1 MGELAGQAALIT
13 GGGGGFGTA
22 IACRLAQAGAAV
34 TLMGRTEQTL
44 DVAAATVRACGAPDG
59 EVAIVV
65 GDAADDAAVARAVAV
80 AGEMSPLRIAVGTVG
95 GGTMAPLLALESRV
109 LRDDFDRNV
118 VTALHLIRN
127 SAPSMVSNGGGSIVC
142 VSSTAG
148 GFSFPYMASYA
159 VAKAALESLVRVAA
173 DELGGLNVRVNAVRP
188 GLVPTRAAKPGII
201 ASDPVQREKV
211 LREKPL
217 ARVGTTED
225 VARAVRYLA
234 GPESSWVTGTVIPVD
249 GGNHLRRAADL
260 EILARAVCG
269 DAVVDAARRGVRPT
283 PAEQEGGRQ

>member
-1 MGELAGQAALIT
+1 
-13 GGGGGFGTA
+13 
-22 IACRLAQAGAAV
+22 
-34 TLMGRTEQTL
+34 
-44 DVAAATVRACGAPDG
+44 
-59 EVAIVV
+59 
-65 GDAADDAAVARAVAV
+65 
-80 AGEMSPLRIAVGTVG
+80 
-95 GGTMAPLLALESRV
+95 MAPLLALESRV

-127 SAPSMVSNGGGSIVC
+127 CAPSMVISGGGSIVC
-142 VSSTAG
+142 ISSTAG
-148 GFSFPYMASYA
+148 GFSFPFMASYA

-173 DELGGLNVRVNAVRP
+173 DELGGVNVRVNAVRP
-188 GLVPTRAAKPGII
+188 GLVPTQAAKPGII
-201 ASDPVQREKV
+201 ASDPAQREKV

-225 VARAVRYLA
+225 VARAVRYLV

-269 DAVVDAARRGVRPT
+269 DAVVDAARHGVRPHSGSTGGWVPVIVVRIVPGAQHESAATRVATSVEEARVERRAGVDLAPVVGTCEEGT
-283 PAEQEGGRQ
+283 PPWERP